1 MTSKLIFLTNP
12 IHPLVH
18 AEMETFARV
27 LVAKSIRDEDLI
39 AGAREASIVVV
50 RTPIP
55 TALYEQAPNLLGV
68 IRHGAGVDM
77 IPIPEATA
85 RGIAVANAPGTN
97 AVTVAEFAVGQMLSL
112 AHRSAA
118 ANQRMRATGWASA
131 RGLADDGIELAG
143 KKVGLVG
150 LGAIGQAV
158 AKMCHF
164 GFGMSVCG
172 YRPSGRASL
181 DFIEVTS
188 LEQVLAQADFVVL
201 ACPLNDSTKGL
212 ISRVLLGKMKASA
225 YLINVARGAVVDQ
238 QALVEALTEKR
249 LAGAAL
255 DVFIKQPLPTD
266 SPLYG
271 MENVLL
277 SPHMAGVTDD
287 SLRAMGSSV
296 ARQARQILSGQLP
309 DHLVNHEAASQVQQQ
324 LNRQLQK
331 LSNS

>member
-27 LVAKSIRDEDLI
+27 SVSPSIRDEDLI

-55 TALYEQAPNLLGV
+55 AALYDQAPNLLGV

-77 IPIPEATA
+77 IPIPEATE

-97 AVTVAEFAVGQMLSL
+97 AVTVAEFAVGQMLAL

-131 RGLADDGIELAG
+131 RVLADQGLELAG

-181 DFIEVTS
+181 DFVEVTS
-188 LEQVLAQADFVVL
+188 LELVLSQSDFVVL
-201 ACPLNDSTKGL
+201 ACPLNASTKGL
-212 ISRVLLGKMKASA
+212 ISRELLGKMKPSS

-238 QALVEALTEKR
+238 QALVEALAEKR

-255 DVFIKQPLPTD
+255 DVFTEQPLPTA

-287 SLRAMGSSV
+287 SLKAMGRSV

-309 DHLVNHEAASQVQQQ
+309 EHLVNHEAAT
-324 LNRQLQK
+324 QLQQP
-331 LSNS
+331 LERRLLER

>member
-1 MTSKLIFLTNP
+1 MTSKLIFLTNS
-12 IHPLVH
+12 IHPQVQ
-18 AEMETFARV
+18 AELETFAHV
-27 LVAKSIRDEDLI
+27 LVASSTRDEDLL

-50 RTPIP
+50 RSPIP
-55 TALYEQAPNLLGV
+55 AALFAQSPHLLGV

-77 IPIPEATA
+77 IPLQAATEHDV
-85 RGIAVANAPGTN
+85 AVANAPGTN

-112 AHRSAA
+112 AHKSAVV
-118 ANQRMRATGWASA
+118 NQRMRAGGWASA
-131 RGLADDGIELAG
+131 RPLADQGVELAG
-143 KKVGLVG
+143 KRVGLVG

-164 GFGMSVCG
+164 GFGMQVCG

-188 LEQVLAQADFVVL
+188 LERVFAQSDFIVL
-201 ACPLNDSTKGL
+201 ACPLNETTTGL
-212 ISRVLLGKMKASA
+212 ISADLLRHCKPES

-238 QALVEALTEKR
+238 QALVQALSQGR

-255 DVFIKQPLPTD
+255 DVFVQQPLPLD

-296 ARQARQILSGQLP
+296 ARQARQILNGQLP
-309 DHLVNHEAASQVQQQ
+309 EHLVNREAAANVQQRLTRMTQ
-324 LNRQLQK
+324 R
-331 LSNS
+331 

>member
-27 LVAKSIRDEDLI
+27 SVAASIRDEDLI
-39 AGAREASIVVV
+39 AGAREAAIVVV

-55 TALYEQAPNLLGV
+55 AALYDEAPNLLGV

-77 IPIPEATA
+77 IPIEDATA

-131 RGLADDGIELAG
+131 RTLADQGLELAG

-181 DFIEVTS
+181 DFIDVLS
-188 LEQVLAQADFVVL
+188 LDQVLAQADFVVL
-201 ACPLNDSTKGL
+201 ACPLNESTKGL
-212 ISRVLLGKMKASA
+212 ISRALLGKMKTSA

-238 QALVEALTEKR
+238 QALVEALSEKR

-255 DVFIKQPLPTD
+255 DVFTQQPLPTD

-296 ARQARQILSGQLP
+296 ARQARQLLNGHLP
-309 DHLVNHEAASQVQQQ
+309 EHLVNHEAAGQLQQH
-324 LNRQLQK
+324 LDRQLRKQ
-331 LSNS
+331 

>member
-12 IHPLVH
+12 IHPSVH

-27 LVAKSIRDEDLI
+27 SVATSIRDEDLI

-55 TALYEQAPNLLGV
+55 AALYDQAPNLLGV

-77 IPIPEATA
+77 IPIEDATA

-131 RGLADDGIELAG
+131 RILADQGLELAG

-188 LEQVLAQADFVVL
+188 LEQVLMQADFVVL

-238 QALVEALTEKR
+238 QALVEALSEKR

-255 DVFIKQPLPTD
+255 DVFTQQPLPTD

-296 ARQARQILSGQLP
+296 ARQARQILNGHLP
-309 DHLVNHEAASQVQQQ
+309 EHLVNHEAAGQLQQH
-324 LNRQLQK
+324 LDRQLSKQ
-331 LSNS
+331 

>member
-1 MTSKLIFLTNP
+1 MTRKLIFLTNP
-12 IHPLVH
+12 VHPLVH
-18 AEMETFARV
+18 AEMQTFAQV
-27 LVAKSIRDEDLI
+27 SVAASTRDEDLI

-55 TALYEQAPNLLGV
+55 TALFDQAPNLLGV

-77 IPIPEATA
+77 IPIDVATKH
-85 RGIAVANAPGTN
+85 GVAVANAPGTN

-112 AHRSAA
+112 AHKNAIV
-118 ANQRMRATGWASA
+118 NQRMRTGGWTNA
-131 RGLADDGIELAG
+131 RPLADQGIELSG

-172 YRPSGRASL
+172 YRPSGQASL

-188 LEQVLAQADFVVL
+188 LEQVFAQSDFVVL

-212 ISRVLLGKMKASA
+212 VSRSLLAKLKTTA

-238 QALVEALTEKR
+238 PALVDALREQR

-255 DVFIKQPLPTD
+255 DVFVQQPLPLD
-266 SPLYG
+266 SALYG

-287 SLRAMGSSV
+287 SLRAMGRSV
-296 ARQARQILSGQLP
+296 ANQARQILSGQLP
-309 DHLVNHEAASQVQQQ
+309 EHLVNREAARKVQQRLDSQ
-324 LNRQLQK
+324 LRKQ
-331 LSNS
+331 

>member
-27 LVAKSIRDEDLI
+27 SVAASIRDEDLI

-55 TALYEQAPNLLGV
+55 AALYDQAPNLLGV

-77 IPIPEATA
+77 IPIPEATE

-118 ANQRMRATGWASA
+118 ANQRMRASGWASA
-131 RGLADDGIELAG
+131 RALADDGIELAG

-181 DFIEVTS
+181 DFIEMAS

-201 ACPLNDSTKGL
+201 ACPLNESTRGL
-212 ISRVLLGKMKASA
+212 ISRSMLGKMKASG

-238 QALVEALTEKR
+238 QALIEALTEKR

-255 DVFIKQPLPTD
+255 DVFTQQPLPLD
-266 SPLYG
+266 SPLYA

-296 ARQARQILSGQLP
+296 ARQARQILAGQLP
-309 DHLVNHEAASQVQQQ
+309 DHLVNHESASQVQQHLAHQ
-324 LNRQLQK
+324 LGK
-331 LSNS
+331 P

>member
-27 LVAKSIRDEDLI
+27 SVAKSTRDEDLI

-55 TALYEQAPNLLGV
+55 AALYDQTPNLLGV

-118 ANQRMRATGWASA
+118 ANQRMRASGWASA
-131 RGLADDGIELAG
+131 RSLADDGLELAG

-181 DFIEVTS
+181 DFIEVTA
-188 LEQVLAQADFVVL
+188 LQQVLAQADFVVL

-212 ISRVLLGKMKASA
+212 ISRELLGKMKASA

-255 DVFIKQPLPTD
+255 DVFTQQPLPIE
-266 SPLYG
+266 SSLYG

-296 ARQARQILSGQLP
+296 ARQARQILGGQLP
-309 DHLVNHEAASQVQQQ
+309 EHLVNHEAASRVQQHLALR
-324 LNRQLQK
+324 LNQQ
-331 LSNS
+331 

>member
-27 LVAKSIRDEDLI
+27 TVSPSIRDEDLI

-55 TALYEQAPNLLGV
+55 AALYEQAPNLLGV

-77 IPIPEATA
+77 IPIPEATE

-131 RGLADDGIELAG
+131 RALADQGLELAG

-150 LGAIGQAV
+150 VGAIGQAV

-172 YRPSGRASL
+172 YRPSGRGSF
-181 DFIEVTS
+181 DFIEMTS
-188 LEQVLAQADFVVL
+188 LEQVLSQSDFVVL
-201 ACPLNDSTKGL
+201 ACPLNASTKGL
-212 ISRVLLGKMKASA
+212 ISRALLSNMKPSS

-255 DVFIKQPLPTD
+255 DVFTEQPLPTA

-287 SLRAMGSSV
+287 SLKAMGSSV

-309 DHLVNHEAASQVQQQ
+309 DHLVNHEAASQ
-324 LNRQLQK
+324 LQEYLVRRLRK
-331 LSNS
+331 

>member
-1 MTSKLIFLTNP
+1 MQ
-12 IHPLVH
+12 
-18 AEMETFARV
+18 TFARV
-27 LVAKSIRDEDLI
+27 SVAASVRDEDLI

-55 TALYEQAPNLLGV
+55 AALYDQAPNLLAV

-97 AVTVAEFAVGQMLSL
+97 AVTVAEFALGQMLSL

-131 RGLADDGIELAG
+131 RSLADQGIELAG

-164 GFGMSVCG
+164 GFGMEVCG
-172 YRPSGRASL
+172 YRPSGVASL

-188 LEQVLAQADFVVL
+188 LEQVMANSDFVVL
-201 ACPLNDSTKGL
+201 ACPLNDFTKGL
-212 ISRVLLGKMKASA
+212 IGSTLLNRMKASA

-238 QALVEALTEKR
+238 QALVDALTSKR
-249 LAGAAL
+249 IAGAAL
-255 DVFIKQPLPTD
+255 DVFVQQPLPSD
-266 SPLYG
+266 SPLYS

-287 SLRAMGSSV
+287 SLRAMGASV
-296 ARQARQILSGQLP
+296 ARQAKQILSGQLP
-309 DHLVNHEAASQVQQQ
+309 DHLVNRNAASQLQQH
-324 LNRQLQK
+324 LDRQLRKQ
-331 LSNS
+331 

>member
-1 MTSKLIFLTNP
+1 
-12 IHPLVH
+12 
-18 AEMETFARV
+18 
-27 LVAKSIRDEDLI
+27 
-39 AGAREASIVVV
+39 
-50 RTPIP
+50 
-55 TALYEQAPNLLGV
+55 
-68 IRHGAGVDM
+68 
-77 IPIPEATA
+77 
-85 RGIAVANAPGTN
+85 
-97 AVTVAEFAVGQMLSL
+97 
-112 AHRSAA
+112 
-118 ANQRMRATGWASA
+118 MRASGWASA
-131 RGLADDGIELAG
+131 RTLADDGLELAG

-172 YRPSGRASL
+172 YRPSGHASL

-201 ACPLNDSTKGL
+201 ACPLNASTKGL
-212 ISRVLLGKMKASA
+212 INRSLLSKMKSSA

-238 QALVEALTEKR
+238 EALVEALSEKR

-255 DVFIKQPLPTD
+255 DVFTQQPLPLE
-266 SPLYG
+266 SPLYA

-287 SLRAMGSSV
+287 SLRAMGRSV

-309 DHLVNHEAASQVQQQ
+309 DHLVNHEAAVLVQQQ
-324 LNRQLQK
+324 LERQLLKQ
-331 LSNS
+331 

>member
-18 AEMETFARV
+18 AELETFARV
-27 LVAKSIRDEDLI
+27 SVAASIRNEDLI

-55 TALYEQAPNLLGV
+55 EALYEQAPHLLGV

-97 AVTVAEFAVGQMLSL
+97 AVTVAEFAVGQMLAL

-118 ANQRMRATGWASA
+118 ANQRMRASGWARA
-131 RGLADDGIELAG
+131 RALADDGLELAG

-150 LGAIGQAV
+150 VGAIGQAV

-164 GFGMSVCG
+164 GFGMRVCG
-172 YRPSGRASL
+172 YRPSGQMSL
-181 DFIEVTS
+181 DFIEMAS

-201 ACPLNDSTKGL
+201 ACPLNDATRGL
-212 ISRVLLGKMKASA
+212 ISRRMLGKMKASS

-238 QALVEALTEKR
+238 QALIEALTEKR

-255 DVFIKQPLPTD
+255 DVFTQQPLPLD
-266 SPLYG
+266 SPLYT

-287 SLRAMGSSV
+287 SLKAMGSSV
-296 ARQARQILSGQLP
+296 ARQARQILNGQLP
-309 DHLVNHEAASQVQQQ
+309 DHLVNHEAADLVRQH
-324 LNRQLQK
+324 LARQLGK
-331 LSNS
+331 P

>member
-12 IHPLVH
+12 IHAQVQ
-18 AEMETFARV
+18 AELETFAHV
-27 LVAKSIRDEDLI
+27 LVASSTRDEDLL

-50 RTPIP
+50 RSPIP
-55 TALYEQAPNLLGV
+55 AALFAQSPHLLGV

-77 IPIPEATA
+77 IPLQAATEHDV
-85 RGIAVANAPGTN
+85 AVANAPGTN
-97 AVTVAEFAVGQMLSL
+97 AVTVAEFALGQMLAL
-112 AHRSAA
+112 AHKSAVV
-118 ANQRMRATGWASA
+118 NQRMRAGGWASA
-131 RGLADDGIELAG
+131 RPLADQGVELAG
-143 KKVGLVG
+143 KRVGLVG

-164 GFGMSVCG
+164 GFGMQVCG
-172 YRPSGRASL
+172 YRPSGLASL

-188 LEQVLAQADFVVL
+188 LERVFAQSDFIVL
-201 ACPLNDSTKGL
+201 ACPLNETTTGL
-212 ISRVLLGKMKASA
+212 ISADLLRRCRPKS

-238 QALVEALTEKR
+238 QALVQALSQGR

-255 DVFIKQPLPTD
+255 DVFVQQPLPLD

-296 ARQARQILSGQLP
+296 ARQARQILNGQLP
-309 DHLVNHEAASQVQQQ
+309 EHLVNREAAANVQQRLTRMTQ
-324 LNRQLQK
+324 R
-331 LSNS
+331 

>member
-27 LVAKSIRDEDLI
+27 SVAKSTREDDLI

-55 TALYEQAPNLLGV
+55 AALYDQAPNLLGV

-118 ANQRMRATGWASA
+118 ANQRMRASGWASA
-131 RGLADDGIELAG
+131 RALADDGIELAG

-164 GFGMSVCG
+164 GFGMSVSG

-181 DFIEVTS
+181 
-188 LEQVLAQADFVVL
+188 
-201 ACPLNDSTKGL
+201 
-212 ISRVLLGKMKASA
+212 
-225 YLINVARGAVVDQ
+225 
-238 QALVEALTEKR
+238 
-249 LAGAAL
+249 
-255 DVFIKQPLPTD
+255 
-266 SPLYG
+266 
-271 MENVLL
+271 
-277 SPHMAGVTDD
+277 
-287 SLRAMGSSV
+287 
-296 ARQARQILSGQLP
+296 
-309 DHLVNHEAASQVQQQ
+309 
-324 LNRQLQK
+324 
-331 LSNS
+331 

>member
-27 LVAKSIRDEDLI
+27 SVAKSTREDDLI

-55 TALYEQAPNLLGV
+55 AALYDQAPNLLGV

-118 ANQRMRATGWASA
+118 ANQRMRASGWASA
-131 RGLADDGIELAG
+131 RALADDGIELAG

-164 GFGMSVCG
+164 GFGMSVSG

-212 ISRVLLGKMKASA
+212 ISRALLGKMKASA
-225 YLINVARGAVVDQ
+225 YLINVAR
-238 QALVEALTEKR
+238 
-249 LAGAAL
+249 AGAAL
-255 DVFIKQPLPTD
+255 DVFTQQPLPVE

-296 ARQARQILSGQLP
+296 ARQARQILGGQLP
-309 DHLVNHEAASQVQQQ
+309 DHLVNHESASQVQQH
-324 LNRQLQK
+324 LARRLGK
-331 LSNS
+331 S

>member
-27 LVAKSIRDEDLI
+27 SVATSVRDEDLI
-39 AGAREASIVVV
+39 AGAREAAIVVV

-55 TALYEQAPNLLGV
+55 AALYDHAPNLLGV

-118 ANQRMRATGWASA
+118 ANQRMRASGWASA
-131 RGLADDGIELAG
+131 RTLADQGLELAG

-181 DFIEVTS
+181 EFIDVMP
-188 LEQVLAQADFVVL
+188 LEQVLTQADFVVL

-212 ISRVLLGKMKASA
+212 ISRDLLGKMKASA

-238 QALVEALTEKR
+238 QALVEALSEKR

-255 DVFIKQPLPTD
+255 DVFTQQPLPTE

-296 ARQARQILSGQLP
+296 ARQARQILNGQLP
-309 DHLVNHEAASQVQQQ
+309 DHLVNHEAAGQ
-324 LNRQLQK
+324 LQEHLVRQLRKQ
-331 LSNS
+331 

>member
-1 MTSKLIFLTNP
+1 
-12 IHPLVH
+12 
-18 AEMETFARV
+18 
-27 LVAKSIRDEDLI
+27 
-39 AGAREASIVVV
+39 
-50 RTPIP
+50 
-55 TALYEQAPNLLGV
+55 
-68 IRHGAGVDM
+68 
-77 IPIPEATA
+77 
-85 RGIAVANAPGTN
+85 
-97 AVTVAEFAVGQMLSL
+97 
-112 AHRSAA
+112 
-118 ANQRMRATGWASA
+118 
-131 RGLADDGIELAG
+131 
-143 KKVGLVG
+143 
-150 LGAIGQAV
+150 
-158 AKMCHF
+158 MCHF
-164 GFGMSVCG
+164 GFGMSVSG

-212 ISRVLLGKMKASA
+212 ISRALLGKMKASA

-255 DVFIKQPLPTD
+255 DVFTQQPLPVD

-296 ARQARQILSGQLP
+296 ARQARQILGGQLP
-309 DHLVNHEAASQVQQQ
+309 DHLVNHESASQVQQH
-324 LNRQLQK
+324 LARRLGK
-331 LSNS
+331 S

>member
-1 MTSKLIFLTNP
+1 
-12 IHPLVH
+12 
-18 AEMETFARV
+18 
-27 LVAKSIRDEDLI
+27 
-39 AGAREASIVVV
+39 
-50 RTPIP
+50 
-55 TALYEQAPNLLGV
+55 
-68 IRHGAGVDM
+68 
-77 IPIPEATA
+77 
-85 RGIAVANAPGTN
+85 
-97 AVTVAEFAVGQMLSL
+97 MLSL

-131 RGLADDGIELAG
+131 RTLADQGLELAG

-164 GFGMSVCG
+164 GFGMSVSG

-212 ISRVLLGKMKASA
+212 ISRALLGKMKASA
-225 YLINVARGAVVDQ
+225 YLITVARGAVVDQ

-255 DVFIKQPLPTD
+255 DVFTQQPLPVE

-296 ARQARQILSGQLP
+296 ARQARQLLNGQLP
-309 DHLVNHEAASQVQQQ
+309 DHLVNHEAAGQLQEH
-324 LNRQLQK
+324 LNRQLRKQ
-331 LSNS
+331 

>member
-1 MTSKLIFLTNP
+1 MTTKLIFLTNP

-27 LVAKSIRDEDLI
+27 SVAASIRDEDLI

-55 TALYEQAPNLLGV
+55 AALYDQAPNLLGV

-77 IPIPEATA
+77 IPIEEATA

-131 RGLADDGIELAG
+131 RILADQGLELAG

-188 LEQVLAQADFVVL
+188 LEQVLMQADFVVL

-238 QALVEALTEKR
+238 QALVEALSEKR

-255 DVFIKQPLPTD
+255 DVFTQQPLPTD

-296 ARQARQILSGQLP
+296 ARQARQILNGHLP
-309 DHLVNHEAASQVQQQ
+309 EHLVNHEAAGQLQQH
-324 LNRQLQK
+324 LDRQLSKQ
-331 LSNS
+331 

>member
-27 LVAKSIRDEDLI
+27 SVAKSTRDEDLI

-55 TALYEQAPNLLGV
+55 AALYDQAPNLLGV

-77 IPIPEATA
+77 IPIPEATE

-118 ANQRMRATGWASA
+118 ANQRMRASGWASA
-131 RGLADDGIELAG
+131 RTLADQGIELAG

-172 YRPSGRASL
+172 YRPSSRASL

-201 ACPLNDSTKGL
+201 ACPLNESTKGL
-212 ISRVLLGKMKASA
+212 ISRALLGKMKTSA

-238 QALVEALTEKR
+238 QALIEALTEKR

-255 DVFIKQPLPTD
+255 DVFTQQPLPTD
-266 SPLYG
+266 SPLYA

-296 ARQARQILSGQLP
+296 ARQARQILGGQLP
-309 DHLVNHEAASQVQQQ
+309 DHLVNHESASQVQQH
-324 LNRQLQK
+324 LARQSGK
-331 LSNS
+331 S